1 MIHTEGERMI
11 EQQTL
16 PLVLKAD
23 DVQRILGISR
33 VKVYELLHQQG
44 FPTLRVG
51 RSLRIPRDAF
61 LKWMDAETDKNSRK
75 D

>member
-1 MIHTEGERMI
+1 MI

-16 PLVLKAD
+16 PLVLKAA

-61 LKWMDAETDKNSRK
+61 LKWMDTETSRHGRK